1 MANSRISF
9 VSNILIPILTG
20 IITLVLF
27 LLFCPENAGA
37 LFYTNMIYTLL
48 LEGFLFGFLSLLQ
61 KESKNISGAFYS
73 IISVGAIYYI
83 IFGSGW
89 MIAYS
94 LLLTAIL
101 SYKVYIA
108 VHSIIFL
115 LFIIV
120 GSIVTRTDNSYHE
133 KTEEQTQQMRSIRFY
148 TEKMNQLASKYLQQ
162 GIDKDTDLSQWDGYK
177 VLGTLITKINH
188 LTPSIF
194 RNDMAVKQLSNM
206 LENCEK
212 IVAEMEEVPDSDLNM
227 IDRKMKR
234 FASNAIDEITLLR
247 NLSRG

>member
-1 MANSRISF
+1 
-9 VSNILIPILTG
+9 
-20 IITLVLF
+20 
-27 LLFCPENAGA
+27 
-37 LFYTNMIYTLL
+37 
-48 LEGFLFGFLSLLQ
+48 
-61 KESKNISGAFYS
+61 
-73 IISVGAIYYI
+73 
-83 IFGSGW
+83 
-89 MIAYS
+89 
-94 LLLTAIL
+94 
-101 SYKVYIA
+101 
-108 VHSIIFL
+108 
-115 LFIIV
+115 
-120 GSIVTRTDNSYHE
+120 
-133 KTEEQTQQMRSIRFY
+133 MRSIRFY

-227 IDRKMKR
+227 IDCKMKR

>member
-27 LLFCPENAGA
+27 LLFRPENAGA

-115 LFIIV
+115 LFI
-120 GSIVTRTDNSYHE
+120 NSH
-133 KTEEQTQQMRSIRFY
+133 
-148 TEKMNQLASKYLQQ
+148 
-162 GIDKDTDLSQWDGYK
+162 
-177 VLGTLITKINH
+177 
-188 LTPSIF
+188 
-194 RNDMAVKQLSNM
+194 
-206 LENCEK
+206 
-212 IVAEMEEVPDSDLNM
+212 SD
-227 IDRKMKR
+227 R
-234 FASNAIDEITLLR
+234 
-247 NLSRG
+247 

>member
-27 LLFCPENAGA
+27 LLFRPENAGA

-108 VHSIIFL
+108 VHILVIYNRRL
-115 LFIIV
+115 
-120 GSIVTRTDNSYHE
+120 NSH
-133 KTEEQTQQMRSIRFY
+133 
-148 TEKMNQLASKYLQQ
+148 
-162 GIDKDTDLSQWDGYK
+162 
-177 VLGTLITKINH
+177 
-188 LTPSIF
+188 
-194 RNDMAVKQLSNM
+194 
-206 LENCEK
+206 
-212 IVAEMEEVPDSDLNM
+212 SD
-227 IDRKMKR
+227 R
-234 FASNAIDEITLLR
+234 
-247 NLSRG
+247 

>member
-27 LLFCPENAGA
+27 LLFRPENAGA

-89 MIAYS
+89 MIAY
-94 LLLTAIL
+94 

>member
-27 LLFCPENAGA
+27 LLFRPENAGA

-120 GSIVTRTDNSYHE
+120 GSIVTRTDNS
-133 KTEEQTQQMRSIRFY
+133 SVSY
-148 TEKMNQLASKYLQQ
+148 T
-162 GIDKDTDLSQWDGYK
+162 
-177 VLGTLITKINH
+177 H
-188 LTPSIF
+188 LTLP
-194 RNDMAVKQLSNM
+194 
-206 LENCEK
+206 
-212 IVAEMEEVPDSDLNM
+212 
-227 IDRKMKR
+227 
-234 FASNAIDEITLLR
+234 TT
-247 NLSRG
+247 

>member
-27 LLFCPENAGA
+27 LLFRPENAGA
-37 LFYTNMIYTLL
+37 FVLHQYDIYVTTGRLFIR
-48 LEGFLFGFLSLLQ
+48 LFESAT
-61 KESKNISGAFYS
+61 KESKNISGTAYLQ

-133 KTEEQTQQMRSIRFY
+133 KDGRADATD
-148 TEKMNQLASKYLQQ
+148 EKYPVLHR
-162 GIDKDTDLSQWDGYK
+162 KDEPISFQ
-177 VLGTLITKINH
+177 V
-188 LTPSIF
+188 
-194 RNDMAVKQLSNM
+194 
-206 LENCEK
+206 
-212 IVAEMEEVPDSDLNM
+212 
-227 IDRKMKR
+227 
-234 FASNAIDEITLLR
+234 FATRD
-247 NLSRG
+247 

>member
-27 LLFCPENAGA
+27 LLFRPENAGA

-108 VHSIIFL
+108 VHSIIDIL
-115 LFIIV
+115 VIYNRRL
-120 GSIVTRTDNSYHE
+120 NSH
-133 KTEEQTQQMRSIRFY
+133 
-148 TEKMNQLASKYLQQ
+148 
-162 GIDKDTDLSQWDGYK
+162 
-177 VLGTLITKINH
+177 
-188 LTPSIF
+188 
-194 RNDMAVKQLSNM
+194 
-206 LENCEK
+206 
-212 IVAEMEEVPDSDLNM
+212 SD
-227 IDRKMKR
+227 R
-234 FASNAIDEITLLR
+234 
-247 NLSRG
+247 

>member
-27 LLFCPENAGA
+27 LLFRPENAGA

-115 LFIIV
+115 LFII
-120 GSIVTRTDNSYHE
+120 R
-133 KTEEQTQQMRSIRFY
+133 K
-148 TEKMNQLASKYLQQ
+148 SK
-162 GIDKDTDLSQWDGYK
+162 
-177 VLGTLITKINH
+177 
-188 LTPSIF
+188 
-194 RNDMAVKQLSNM
+194 
-206 LENCEK
+206 C
-212 IVAEMEEVPDSDLNM
+212 
-227 IDRKMKR
+227 
-234 FASNAIDEITLLR
+234 
-247 NLSRG
+247 SRVSK

>member
-27 LLFCPENAGA
+27 LLFRPENAGA

-115 LFIIV
+115 LFII
-120 GSIVTRTDNSYHE
+120 RRLNSH
-133 KTEEQTQQMRSIRFY
+133 
-148 TEKMNQLASKYLQQ
+148 
-162 GIDKDTDLSQWDGYK
+162 
-177 VLGTLITKINH
+177 
-188 LTPSIF
+188 
-194 RNDMAVKQLSNM
+194 
-206 LENCEK
+206 
-212 IVAEMEEVPDSDLNM
+212 SD
-227 IDRKMKR
+227 R
-234 FASNAIDEITLLR
+234 
-247 NLSRG
+247 

>member
-27 LLFCPENAGA
+27 LLFRPENAGA

-101 SYKVYIA
+101 S
-108 VHSIIFL
+108 
-115 LFIIV
+115 
-120 GSIVTRTDNSYHE
+120 
-133 KTEEQTQQMRSIRFY
+133 
-148 TEKMNQLASKYLQQ
+148 
-162 GIDKDTDLSQWDGYK
+162 
-177 VLGTLITKINH
+177 
-188 LTPSIF
+188 
-194 RNDMAVKQLSNM
+194 
-206 LENCEK
+206 
-212 IVAEMEEVPDSDLNM
+212 
-227 IDRKMKR
+227 
-234 FASNAIDEITLLR
+234 
-247 NLSRG
+247 

>member
-27 LLFCPENAGA
+27 LLFRPENAGA

-94 LLLTAIL
+94 L
-101 SYKVYIA
+101 

>member
-1 MANSRISF
+1 
-9 VSNILIPILTG
+9 
-20 IITLVLF
+20 
-27 LLFCPENAGA
+27 
-37 LFYTNMIYTLL
+37 
-48 LEGFLFGFLSLLQ
+48 
-61 KESKNISGAFYS
+61 
-73 IISVGAIYYI
+73 
-83 IFGSGW
+83 
-89 MIAYS
+89 
-94 LLLTAIL
+94 
-101 SYKVYIA
+101 
-108 VHSIIFL
+108 
-115 LFIIV
+115 
-120 GSIVTRTDNSYHE
+120 
-133 KTEEQTQQMRSIRFY
+133 MRSIRFY

-212 IVAEMEEVPDSDLNM
+212 IVAEMEEVPDSDLNI

>member
-27 LLFCPENAGA
+27 LLFRPENAGA

-108 VHSIIFL
+108 YK
-115 LFIIV
+115 
-120 GSIVTRTDNSYHE
+120 GNYRT
-133 KTEEQTQQMRSIRFY
+133 F
-148 TEKMNQLASKYLQQ
+148 
-162 GIDKDTDLSQWDGYK
+162 
-177 VLGTLITKINH
+177 VLGF
-188 LTPSIF
+188 PFESIQSEAD
-194 RNDMAVKQLSNM
+194 RATIMAGILGFFTQ
-206 LENCEK
+206 
-212 IVAEMEEVPDSDLNM
+212 
-227 IDRKMKR
+227 R
-234 FASNAIDEITLLR
+234 
-247 NLSRG
+247 